1 MLHKSNVEKMEMSQ
15 FSGLV
20 LGNVFEYGHK
30 SYATRNKVMGYI
42 FVAETIRIISVG
54 LAWLAPNT
62 MKSRNNGT

>member
-42 FVAETIRIISVG
+42 SVAETIRITSVG
-54 LAWLAPNT
+54 LA
-62 MKSRNNGT
+62 